1 MTLREEDLPAVYKAA
16 DQNSLTA
23 QQSFLTKS
31 KVGLISLLIAA
42 FAGAFTWQIKALGTA
57 DLMGIVAAVA
67 FCVALITR
75 VYLFKDRPERTW
87 YDGRAVAESAKTLA
101 WRYSVAAEPF
111 GKDRE
116 DEEVDEEFSSRIRE
130 LLTDVDATSLVPQG
144 VGGRQITA
152 RMQELRNKP
161 LNERME
167 AYRTGRIEDQRDWYS
182 RKAKWNSDRAQ
193 AWTLALM
200 LIEVAGLVGAIVK
213 ATGILEIDLLSF
225 AAALVAAGTSWLQA
239 KQHTNLA
246 EAYSVAAHELA
257 AINDRMSTQMTEQDW
272 SRHFVNEAEEAISR
286 EHTLWRAS
294 RTSR

>member
-23 QQSFLTKS
+23 QQSFLKKS
-31 KVGLISLLIAA
+31 KVGLISLLVAA

-57 DLMGIVAAVA
+57 DLMGIVAM
-67 FCVALITR
+67 R

-116 DEEVDEEFSSRIRE
+116 DEEVDEEFSNRIRE
-130 LLTDVDATSLVPQG
+130 LLTDVNAMSLVPQD

-152 RMQELRNKP
+152 RMHELRNKP
-161 LNERME
+161 LNERKE

-193 AWTLALM
+193 AWNLALM

-213 ATGILEIDLLSF
+213 ATGLLEIDLLSF

-246 EAYSVAAHELA
+246 EAYSVAAHELSA
-257 AINDRMSTQMTEQDW
+257 VNDRMSTHMTEQDW
-272 SRHFVNEAEEAISR
+272 SRRFVNEAEEAISR